1 MVIAKASKYLVIA
14 LTVAAIALAG
24 LTLASITVNQNVSS
38 SGTIVAGPNVGVYS
52 NSACTNAITS
62 ISWGSI
68 EVGNSASQTVY
79 IEDTGGAQMA
89 PSITIGTISPSG
101 AVGYIT
107 ITITSPTSLPAEIQP
122 GASNALAVTFT
133 VTVSSS
139 TPTSVTSFSNTIT
152 ISGTG

>member
-1 MVIAKASKYLVIA
+1 MPTAKASKLTIIA
-14 LTVAAIALAG
+14 LTVGAIAIALT
-24 LTLASITVNQNVSS
+24 TLAAITVNQNVSS
-38 SGTIVAGPNVGVYS
+38 TGTITAAPNIGVYS
-52 NSACTNAITS
+52 NSACTTTITS

-68 EVGNSASQTVY
+68 EVGASASQTIY

-101 AVGYIT
+101 AAGYVT
-107 ITITSPTSLPAEIQP
+107 MTITSPTSLPAEIQP

-139 TPTSVTSFSNTIT
+139 TPTTVTSFSNTIA